1 MSCYFL
7 ASVSFGLL
15 LAEEVLGGLSNLNI
29 SKFANCWTAFL
40 KKKKKQQQQIK
51 QTKTKQMKT
60 KLNHTGTETWFKK
73 ACQGF
78 YE

>member
-40 KKKKKQQQQIK
+40 KKKQQQQIK